1 VVAHRA
7 ADQAGRVPD
16 ARDDNGSGHWLPP
29 GWRHPPRVDLPT
41 GHHLR
46 PVRPG
51 DADLHLR
58 AVLESRERLW
68 SIYGRTLNWPL
79 STLTIDQDC
88 EQLARWEADA
98 ERRHS
103 FTYALFDLG
112 ETELLGCV
120 HIDPGPVLSWWVV
133 DWLVDSP
140 VEQAFDELIPEWIA
154 ANWPLR

>member
-1 VVAHRA
+1 
-7 ADQAGRVPD
+7 
-16 ARDDNGSGHWLPP
+16 
-29 GWRHPPRVDLPT
+29 
-41 GHHLR
+41 
-46 PVRPG
+46 
-51 DADLHLR
+51 LHLR

-79 STLTIDQDC
+79 STLTIDQDR

-120 HIDPGPVLSWWVV
+120 HIEPGAALSWWVV
-133 DWLVDSP
+133 DWLVGSP
-140 VEQAFDELIPEWIA
+140 VEQAFDELIPEWIVTT
-154 ANWPLR
+154 WPRR